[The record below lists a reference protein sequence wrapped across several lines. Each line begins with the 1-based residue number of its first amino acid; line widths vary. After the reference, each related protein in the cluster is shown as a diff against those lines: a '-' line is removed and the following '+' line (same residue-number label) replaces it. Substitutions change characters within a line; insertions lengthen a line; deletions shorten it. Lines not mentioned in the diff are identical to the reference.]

1 MYIQLNSVGGR
12 GGEKI
17 SNGTHFYH
25 PVGEVWGIMASYYFI
40 SDQLCSMT
48 HLAQIKLGPYLLY
61 NSLVDNYASIKFM
74 RSILVYLYYCCSVI
88 KLCLALCDTMECSTP
103 GFPVLHYPLDFANNN
118 LYCQLLIRCLF
129 STLS

>member
-1 MYIQLNSVGGR
+1 MYIWLNSVGGQ

-25 PVGEVWGIMASYYFI
+25 PVGEVWGIMGFI
-40 SDQLCSMT
+40 LFHNMKCSTT

-61 NSLVDNYASIKFM
+61 NSLVDNYASINFM
-74 RSILVYLYYCCSVI
+74 GSILVYLCYCCSVL
-88 KLCLALCDTMECSTP
+88 KLCLALCDSMECSIL

-118 LYCQLLIRCLF
+118 LYC
-129 STLS
+129 